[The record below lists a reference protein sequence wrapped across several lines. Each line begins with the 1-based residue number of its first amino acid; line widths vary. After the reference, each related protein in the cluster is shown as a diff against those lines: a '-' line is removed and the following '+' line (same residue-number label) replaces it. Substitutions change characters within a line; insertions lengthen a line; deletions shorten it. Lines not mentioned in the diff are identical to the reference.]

1 MNQVS
6 NNTFQCTAVSPSTL
20 KSLGVLQGGSQTTAP
35 VTTAPVIESTAPYA
49 NNPVDAKRL
58 NEEERSR
65 LSAWFVDE
73 CQQAGTKVRETEAH
87 GDTLRRQTIALLSL
101 KVALFPETDWN
112 RLLVAQ
118 EILPEKI
125 QSKHKMAKAVAATF
139 GLNPKAEN
147 EEHARQAGKMI
158 DRFALAVEWL
168 ASQILAMDQTQLRS
182 VTFDDNGIK
191 QLVAVLKSVGGITKA
206 SDTQRAINNAK
217 GKVVIDRYAGAGKR
231 ADKGKSALRKQVGL
245 SEDAEIPLA
254 VSVNIG
260 GGTVPFL
267 LSERLMALI
276 SDELFQA
283 ACPIDPTVNLLGE
296 LALVGSAVAN
306 DAENGS
312 AGREGEMA
320 VGSRQYILRADRS
333 FLISTV
339 APKEPSGP
347 VIVSRPNALDEIAL
361 PESLCR
367 LDDSGRLFTEANLAD
382 AERRR
387 YFEASIDAASE
398 LPTVATIAL
407 NTSVSG
413 VEGSKSYRVDL
424 TSVAKGLT
432 NYPLEF
438 ELGNFVPSFEFAVT
452 RTELQGWQQELP
464 SRLGS
469 KSTSSLLT
477 DGQSVQ
483 FNVGNGVLLI
493 TQVSRA
499 AKDEVEFHAAHL
511 LSVFRMLASLPLTDT
526 DLTFKVDSAAGMH
539 ISFATE
545 TAAYELYMPA
555 VNKLGWKP
563 FTRDLR
569 PLSVA

>member
-6 NNTFQCTAVSPSTL
+6 NNTFPSAAVSLSTL
-20 KSLGVLQGGSQTTAP
+20 KSLGVLQSGNQTTG
-35 VTTAPVIESTAPYA
+35 PVIHSTAPYA

-73 CQQAGTKVRETEAH
+73 CQRAGSKVQETEAH

-118 EILPEKI
+118 EIVPEKI

-139 GLNPKAEN
+139 GLNPKAAN

-168 ASQILAMDQTQLRS
+168 VDQILAMDQTQLQS

-217 GKVVIDRYAGAGKR
+217 GKVVIDRFAGAGQR
-231 ADKGKSALRKQVGL
+231 VAKGKAALRKQAGL
-245 SEDAEIPLA
+245 AEDAEIPLA
-254 VSVNIG
+254 LSVNIG
-260 GGTVPFL
+260 GSTVPYE
-267 LSERLMALI
+267 LSERLKALI
-276 SDELFQA
+276 SDELFQT
-283 ACPIDPTVNLLGE
+283 ACPIDPIVNLLGE
-296 LALVGSAVAN
+296 LALVGSVVAH
-306 DAENGS
+306 DTENGNAS
-312 AGREGEMA
+312 DEGEMA
-320 VGSRQYILRADRS
+320 VGSRQYILRPDQS

-339 APKEPSGP
+339 APKEPAGP
-347 VIVSRPNALDEIAL
+347 VIVGRPNALDEMAL
-361 PESLCR
+361 PKRLCR

-387 YFEASIDAASE
+387 YFEASIDPASE

-413 VEGSKSYRVDL
+413 VQNTKSYSVDL
-424 TSVAKGLT
+424 TSVAEGLA
-432 NYPLEF
+432 NYPIEF
-438 ELGNFVPSFEFAVT
+438 ELDNFVPNFEFTVT
-452 RTELQGWQQELP
+452 RAELQSWQRELP
-464 SRLGS
+464 SRLGNG
-469 KSTSSLLT
+469 STSALLM
-477 DGQSVQ
+477 DGQDAQFSVGSSVQ
-483 FNVGNGVLLI
+483 LI
-493 TQVSRA
+493 TQVSRTG
-499 AKDEVEFHAAHL
+499 KDEVEFHSAHL
-511 LSVFRMLASLPLTDT
+511 ISVFRMLASLPLTDAG
-526 DLTFKVDSAAGMH
+526 LTFKVDSVAGMH
-539 ISFATE
+539 ISFATD

-555 VNKLGWKP
+555 LNKRSSKP

-569 PLSVA
+569 PISVA